1 MQRAFWAVA
10 MLALACLLLR
20 SARVGLAGDYVDP
33 IGKVTAQDEALYA
46 HSAIRMARHGNWLT
60 PIFMGR
66 YGLYKPPLLMWAAGL
81 SARILGVSRL
91 ALRLPVALIASLG
104 VGLVFLWVVEL
115 RSWQSAACAAL
126 LVASN
131 HLWHVLS
138 GMCMTDGLL
147 VTFYIAAMYCLF
159 SDPWLESRSALW
171 GFAGAVAAAIL
182 TKSVAGL
189 LPLGALG
196 LYWLAAPRKE
206 RPTFVRVLVAAGL
219 SLALAAPWFVY
230 QTLVHGRWF
239 LAEHIGVEI
248 LAFGAGAPPQTSRE
262 NQALFYLMRVPGMD
276 PVLTAFALVG
286 LPGFLWELRKRSGP
300 AVLLVCWLA
309 MVVAAVLGFQYRNLS
324 YVLPAVPALAI
335 LATVYGP
342 YASARRAA
350 WMLMFAGAAFAGK
363 AACPSAPWGLSFR
376 RGTIQEVAPLVSDYC
391 ERARPHELIL
401 VGMDDDLYASTLPL
415 PKLRYCLVGA
425 NVVGGRYGMPFDYM
439 GIVLTAAEFDDP
451 ARWTPLFRQHLSEW
465 GMDTEEPI
473 GTLIT
478 PASPEELA
486 QMIRAHPDSDF
497 LVPSRYRNAVAEAA
511 QASHELVEVPEHFFL
526 LSRQG
531 PTARATAP
539 AWSCRL

>member
-1 MQRAFWAVA
+1 MQRALCAVA
-10 MLALACLLLR
+10 VLALACLLLR

-46 HSAIRMARHGNWLT
+46 QSAIRMARQGNWLT

-66 YGLYKPPLLMWAAGL
+66 YGLYKPPLLMWVAGL
-81 SARILGVSRL
+81 SARFLGVSRL

-104 VGLVFLWVVEL
+104 LGLVFLWVAEL
-115 RSWQSAACAAL
+115 RSWQAGACAAL

-131 HLWHVLS
+131 HLWHVLG

-147 VTFYIAAMYCLF
+147 VAFYIAAMYALF

-196 LYWLAAPRKE
+196 LYWLAAPPKE
-206 RPTFVRVLVAAGL
+206 RPTFVRVCVAAGL
-219 SLALAAPWFVY
+219 SLSLAAPWFVY
-230 QTLVHGRWF
+230 QAAVHGRWF

-262 NQALFYLMRVPGMD
+262 NQALFYLMRTPGID
-276 PVLTAFALVG
+276 PVLTAIALVA
-286 LPGFLWELRKRSGP
+286 LPGFLGELRKRSGP
-300 AVLLVCWLA
+300 AVLLACWMA
-309 MVVAAVLGFQYRNLS
+309 MVLAAVLGFQYRNIS

-335 LATVYGP
+335 LATAYGP
-342 YASARRAA
+342 YCSGRRAV
-350 WMLMFAGAAFAGK
+350 WMLVFAGAAFAGK
-363 AACPSAPWGLSFR
+363 AAFPSAPWGLSFH
-376 RGTIQEVAPLVSDYC
+376 RGTIQAVAPLVSDYC

-425 NVVGGRYGMPFDYM
+425 NMLGGRYGMPFEYM
-439 GIVLTAAEFDDP
+439 GIVLTAAEFDDR
-451 ARWTPLFRQHLSEW
+451 ARWTPVFRQRLRE
-465 GMDTEEPI
+465 GGIETEEPI
-473 GTLIT
+473 GTLIA

-486 QMIRAHPDSDF
+486 QVIRAHPDSDF
-497 LVPSRYRNAVAEAA
+497 LVPARYRNAVEEAA
-511 QASHELVEVPEHFFL
+511 RASHEVVEAPEHFFL

-531 PTARATAP
+531 AAARATAP
-539 AWSCRL
+539 EWSCRL

>member
-1 MQRAFWAVA
+1 MQRALCAVA
-10 MLALACLLLR
+10 LLALACLLLR

-33 IGKVTAQDEALYA
+33 IGKITAQDEALYA
-46 HSAIRMARHGNWLT
+46 NSAIRMARQGHWLT
-60 PIFMGR
+60 PMFMGR
-66 YGLYKPPLLMWAAGL
+66 LALYKPPLLMWAAGL

-91 ALRLPVALIASLG
+91 ALRLPVALVASLG
-104 VGLVFLWVVEL
+104 LGLVFLWVAEL
-115 RSWQSAACAAL
+115 RSWQAGACAAL

-131 HLWHVLS
+131 HLWHVLG

-147 VTFYIAAMYCLF
+147 VAFYIAAMYCLF
-159 SDPWLESRSALW
+159 SDPWLESNSALW
-171 GFAGAVAAAIL
+171 GFAAAVAAAIL

-206 RPTFVRVLVAAGL
+206 RPTFVRMCVAAGL

-230 QTLVHGRWF
+230 QATVHGRWF
-239 LAEHIGVEI
+239 FAEHIGVEI

-262 NQALFYLMRVPGMD
+262 NQALFYLMRTPGID
-276 PVLTAFALVG
+276 PVLTAIALVA
-286 LPGFLWELRKRSGP
+286 LPGFLGELRKRSSP
-300 AVLLVCWLA
+300 AVLLACWMA
-309 MVVAAVLGFQYRNLS
+309 MVAAAVLSFQYRNIS

-335 LATVYGP
+335 LATAYGP
-342 YASARRAA
+342 YASGRRAV
-350 WMLMFAGAAFAGK
+350 WMLVFAGVAFMGK
-363 AACPSAPWGLSFR
+363 VAYPSAPWGLSFH
-376 RGTIQEVAPLVSDYC
+376 RGTIQAVAPLVSDYC

-425 NVVGGRYGMPFDYM
+425 SMTGGRYGMPFEYM
-439 GIVLTAAEFDDP
+439 GIVLTAAQFDDV
-451 ARWTPLFRQHLSEW
+451 ARWTPVFREHLSEW
-465 GMDTEEPI
+465 GIDTEEPI

-486 QMIRAHPDSDF
+486 LVIHAHPDSDF
-497 LVPSRYRNAVAEAA
+497 LIPVRYRKAVEEAA
-511 QASHELVEVPEHFFL
+511 QASHEIVEAPEHFFL

-531 PTARATAP
+531 AARAAPP
-539 AWSCRL
+539 AWSCKL